1 MIGLLEDYT
10 ALIIQAILA
19 IWIGSRRSL
28 TSQVV
33 ERLSSKD
40 AWQFPFIGSGVLV
53 GIFIVVKYVRK
64 DLLDALVAIYFA
76 SIGAVCLAQV
86 IRPIIKKFIPT
97 VQRFSLFGDRLSF
110 DFVDVVSFTIGIS
123 VGVVWAITKNWVA
136 SNILGFGF
144 AVEAITIINIGSFNV
159 GAILLCGLFVY
170 DVFWVFGTDVM
181 VSVVKGFNAPIKLMY
196 PRSGI
201 VTPLLMGNE
210 IGIERSVLG
219 LGDIAIPGFFISLL
233 LRFDEKYYPG
243 FKQPTFFLCG
253 IASYLAGL
261 INTMAVMHFMKAA
274 QPALLYLVPWLL
286 LTSLVVGVFTGK
298 LKELL
303 EFVSEKEKTTTTDEK
318 QKLN

>member
-144 AVEAITIINIGSFNV
+144 AVEAITIIVFRNVDEKKCQQQEEKSFNHNNKNKNHNNKQE
-159 GAILLCGLFVY
+159 IFFQETSFECMEFH
-170 DVFWVFGTDVM
+170 FNQ
-181 VSVVKGFNAPIKLMY
+181 VKKIFA
-196 PRSGI
+196 
-201 VTPLLMGNE
+201 
-210 IGIERSVLG
+210 
-219 LGDIAIPGFFISLL
+219 ISLQ
-233 LRFDEKYYPG
+233 G
-243 FKQPTFFLCG
+243 FQLWQMEC
-253 IASYLAGL
+253 
-261 INTMAVMHFMKAA
+261 
-274 QPALLYLVPWLL
+274 
-286 LTSLVVGVFTGK
+286 SL
-298 LKELL
+298 
-303 EFVSEKEKTTTTDEK
+303 
-318 QKLN
+318 